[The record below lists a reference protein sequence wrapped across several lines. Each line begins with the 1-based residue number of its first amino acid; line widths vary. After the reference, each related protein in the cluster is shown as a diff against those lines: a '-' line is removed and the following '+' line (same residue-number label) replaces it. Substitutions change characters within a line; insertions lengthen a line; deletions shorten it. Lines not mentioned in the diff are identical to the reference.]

1 MNKVLIT
8 GGAGFIGLS
17 LARKL
22 LEKGYKVDLVDN
34 FSRAVKDDDLK
45 EIEKNENISLKEI
58 NLLEASQVS
67 TLSKD
72 YFSIFH
78 LAAIIGV
85 QHVLNNPFLVLKD
98 NIAMLLNIIDLA
110 CKQNDNFSRLL
121 FASTSE
127 VYAGTLKEFDM
138 KIPTP
143 ESTPL
148 ATGEISDARS
158 SYMLSKI
165 YGEALC
171 HHSKLPIT
179 LFRPHNI
186 YGPRMG
192 MSHVIPEQFY
202 NIYKSKEND
211 EIDVCSVNH
220 TRSFCYIDDAV
231 EMLYLIMINKKC
243 LGKTLNIGTQ
253 KSEITIQKLVEFCI
267 KITRKEITIN
277 PINKNTGSPHRR
289 CPDMT
294 ETIDLINFE
303 SAIGLEEGLNKTYLW
318 YRDNIFSKRKS
329 GAV

>member
-110 CKQNDNFSRLL
+110 CKQNDNFSRVVFDVESKSGLIFLIIL
-121 FASTSE
+121 FVCNFFFVIWNSIFCNF
-127 VYAGTLKEFDM
+127 LKE
-138 KIPTP
+138 
-143 ESTPL
+143 
-148 ATGEISDARS
+148 
-158 SYMLSKI
+158 
-165 YGEALC
+165 
-171 HHSKLPIT
+171 KL
-179 LFRPHNI
+179 
-186 YGPRMG
+186 G
-192 MSHVIPEQFY
+192 
-202 NIYKSKEND
+202 
-211 EIDVCSVNH
+211 
-220 TRSFCYIDDAV
+220 
-231 EMLYLIMINKKC
+231 
-243 LGKTLNIGTQ
+243 
-253 KSEITIQKLVEFCI
+253 
-267 KITRKEITIN
+267 
-277 PINKNTGSPHRR
+277 
-289 CPDMT
+289 
-294 ETIDLINFE
+294 
-303 SAIGLEEGLNKTYLW
+303 
-318 YRDNIFSKRKS
+318 
-329 GAV
+329 